1 MKLQLDAL
9 PVELLDLIAP
19 KLSRQD
25 LLSTASTCRRL
36 FDVAEPHLYRS
47 VAIKDARGQRSFLES
62 ICTDSKRA
70 ALVRSLIIKRGNDK
84 YRARHN
90 AKTTSEPSDISV
102 LAALSK
108 LAHLSIE
115 SYYLDPDEFRHLF
128 RCAARG
134 EILCELKTCRLLFW
148 NEEDTDSSMLSNFD
162 AILLH
167 PTLDVLTIY
176 NARDGCSPDVYQ
188 QKSTS
193 ALRRLELLHS
203 DFSVQELAR
212 LLAIPRG
219 LKQLV
224 VHVKPYQ
231 GMLQCCPYDWS
242 EYARALEVAKDS
254 LETLV
259 ITKDASISNRPLQ
272 LKNMKALRCIAA
284 DSDIL
289 FGQLR
294 STPEMVDERFLTN
307 LLPPSLETIH
317 ELSWAFPLSTT
328 LDDEAWTHA
337 LYRALTM
344 MRRIAPALRVEL
356 RNPYGVS
363 EAFKHACKAS
373 GVPIVYSYSDD
384 DVEDSPRTGWLQK
397 APFLSLPVGPI
408 D

>member
-19 KLSRQD
+19 TLSRQD

-47 VAIKDARGQRSFLES
+47 VTVKDARGQRSLLES
-62 ICTDSKRA
+62 IGTNSKRA

-108 LAHLSIE
+108 LTHLSIE
-115 SYYLDPDEFRHLF
+115 SYYLDS
-128 RCAARG
+128 G
-134 EILCELKTCRLLFW
+134 RLLFW

-162 AILLH
+162 AIFLH
-167 PTLDVLTIY
+167 PTLDALTIY

-212 LLAIPRG
+212 LLAIPRD

-242 EYARALEVAKDS
+242 EYARALEVVKDS

-259 ITKDASISNRPLQ
+259 ITKDAAISNRPLQ

-294 STPEMVDERFLTN
+294 STPEMVDERFLAN

-328 LDDEAWTHA
+328 LDDDAWTHV